1 LPRIVAQRA
10 DILPI
15 LGEIFREHGY
25 DGAALAEISAR
36 TGLGRSSLYHFFP
49 GGKDE
54 MAQAVLAEI
63 DDWFERHVFRPLA
76 GAAEAAQAIDAMF
89 TAVESYFRS
98 GRRVCLVGLLALS
111 DSRDRFG
118 AAIASYFR
126 RWTDA
131 LTAAL
136 RRAGEAE
143 AEAVAEDIMAA
154 IQGGL
159 VMARA
164 LNEPEL
170 FCRVIGRCRKIRKR
184 E

>member
-1 LPRIVAQRA
+1 MVAQRA

-15 LGEIFREHGY
+15 LGEIFRDHGY

-49 GGKDE
+49 GGKEE
-54 MAQAVLAEI
+54 MAQAVLTEI
-63 DDWFERHVFRPLA
+63 DDWFDRHIFRPLHGGQDA
-76 GAAEAAQAIDAMF
+76 DAAIEAMF
-89 TAVESYFRS
+89 RDVESYFRS

-118 AAIASYFR
+118 IAIAQYFR

-131 LTAAL
+131 LADAL
-136 RRAGEAE
+136 RRAGQDEAQ
-143 AEAVAEDIMAA
+143 AMAEDIMAA

-164 LNEPEL
+164 LNEPEF
-170 FCRVIGRCRKIRKR
+170 FCRVIGRCRSIRKR
-184 E
+184 G